1 MVKGDRNKTH
11 NHSHEAPQWLVSGE
25 STIRLTNRF
34 NLPEPFVAA
43 VSSDDY
49 ERGDAEYTA
58 TELIKPS
65 RIVAYSRKYDSV
77 MTEDASDRV
86 WRFQGQ
92 TKHVVL
98 ERIAKTNPLR
108 YLVEQRFETTMPGTG
123 AIISGKIDLFDCQ
136 DGILYD
142 WKETSVW
149 KFMMGD
155 TEEWEQ
161 QANINLHLMR
171 SYPLVNPLGLP
182 AKTFA
187 LVQNPKKLINIAIL
201 KDWKARQARFSK
213 DPDYPKCA
221 VHVMPL
227 PMWSIGQ
234 AQDYINKRVEKHRAE
249 AADPPVCNKKE
260 RWQRDASFAVMRT
273 DRKRALRL
281 YQNRD
286 QAEAAL
292 IQAARIAPPGDAKKF
307 FIEERNAEPVRCLDF
322 CGVQLQ
328 CDFGT
333 EAEKKWK
340 EKHKSH
346 ED

>member
-1 MVKGDRNKTH
+1 MK
-11 NHSHEAPQWLVSGE
+11 
-25 STIRLTNRF
+25 LTNRF

-49 ERGDAEYTA
+49 ERGTAEYTA

-77 MTEDASDRV
+77 MSEDASDRV

-98 ERIAKTNPLR
+98 ERIAKTDPKR
-108 YLVEQRFETTMPGTG
+108 YIVEERFEMKMPTTG
-123 AIISGKIDLFDCQ
+123 ARISGKIDLYDWN
-136 DGILYD
+136 DHTLYD

-161 QANINLHLMR
+161 QANINLYLMR
-171 SYPLVNPLGLP
+171 MNNHDVKRLV
-182 AKTFA
+182 
-187 LVQNPKKLINIAIL
+187 NIAIL
-201 KDWKARQARFSK
+201 KDWKAREARFSRK
-213 DPDYPKCA
+213 PDYPKCA

-227 PMWSIGQ
+227 PMWSVGQ
-234 AQDYINKRVEKHRAE
+234 AQEYINKRVEKHRAE
-249 AADPPVCNKKE
+249 AAAPPVCNKKE
-260 RWQRDASFAVMRT
+260 RWQRDASFAVMRS
-273 DRKRALRL
+273 DRKRAVKLCMS
-281 YQNRD
+281 RD
-286 QAEAAL
+286 QAEAVMMHSMK
-292 IQAARIAPPGDAKKF
+292 IAPPGDSKKF
-307 FIEERNAEPVRCLDF
+307 FIEERAAEPVRCLDF

-328 CDFGT
+328 CDFGM

-340 EKHKSH
+340 EKHADKP
-346 ED
+346 E

>member
-1 MVKGDRNKTH
+1 MK
-11 NHSHEAPQWLVSGE
+11 
-25 STIRLTNRF
+25 LTNRF

-49 ERGDAEYTA
+49 ERGTAEYTA

-65 RIVAYSRKYDSV
+65 RIVAYSRKYDAE

-98 ERIAKTNPLR
+98 ERIAKTHPER
-108 YLVEQRFETTMPGTG
+108 YIVEERFQATMPGTG
-123 AIISGKIDLFDCQ
+123 AIISGKIDLYDKQ
-136 DGILYD
+136 DRILYD

-149 KFMMGD
+149 KFLIGD
-155 TEEWEQ
+155 TEEWEC
-161 QANINLHLMR
+161 QANINLYLMR
-171 SYPLVNPLGLP
+171 QAAHHPVSLM
-182 AKTFA
+182 
-187 LVQNPKKLINIAIL
+187 NIAIL
-201 KDWKARQARFSK
+201 KDWKAREARFSRK
-213 DPDYPKCA
+213 PDYPKCA

-249 AADPPVCNKKE
+249 AANPPVCNKKE

-273 DRKRALRL
+273 DRKRAVKLCMS
-281 YQNRD
+281 RD
-286 QAEAAL
+286 QAEAVMMHSMK
-292 IQAARIAPPGDAKKF
+292 IAPPGDAKKF
-307 FIEERNAEPVRCLDF
+307 FIEERAAEPVRCLDF

-328 CDFGT
+328 CDFGM
-333 EAEKKWK
+333 EAETKWK
-340 EKHKSH
+340 EKHESKK

>member
-1 MVKGDRNKTH
+1 M
-11 NHSHEAPQWLVSGE
+11 
-25 STIRLTNRF
+25 RLTNRF

-65 RIVAYSRKYDSV
+65 RIVAYSRKYDKE

-98 ERIAKTNPLR
+98 ERIAKTNPTR
-108 YLVEQRFETTMPGTG
+108 YLVEQRFQTKMPGTG
-123 AIISGKIDLFDCQ
+123 AIISGKIDLLDAS
-136 DGILYD
+136 DGTLYD

-161 QANINLHLMR
+161 QANINLHLLRMNDIIVR
-171 SYPLVNPLGLP
+171 R
-182 AKTFA
+182 
-187 LVQNPKKLINIAIL
+187 LINIAIL
-201 KDWKARQARFSK
+201 KDWKAREARFSRK
-213 DPDYPKCA
+213 PDYPKCA

-227 PMWSIGQ
+227 PMWSVGQ

-249 AADPPVCNKKE
+249 AANPPVCNKKE

-292 IQAARIAPPGDAKKF
+292 IHAAKIAPPGDAKKF
-307 FIEERNAEPVRCLDF
+307 YIEERAAEPVRCLDF

-333 EAEKKWK
+333 EAETKWK
-340 EKHKSH
+340 EKHSTS
-346 ED
+346 E